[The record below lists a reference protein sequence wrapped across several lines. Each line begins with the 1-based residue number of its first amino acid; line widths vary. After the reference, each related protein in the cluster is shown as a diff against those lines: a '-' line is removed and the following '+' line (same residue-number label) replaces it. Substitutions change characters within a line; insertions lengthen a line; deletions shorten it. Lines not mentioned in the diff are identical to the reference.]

1 MKKNIVKITESELH
15 NIVKESVNRILCEY
29 DADKRKKEMDNDFR
43 YMHNKIRANDDYTKY
58 LLRKKENKNIR
69 DNHKKEEYPF

>member
-1 MKKNIVKITESELH
+1 MKI
-15 NIVKESVNRILCEY
+15 
-29 DADKRKKEMDNDFR
+29 EMDNDFR
-43 YMHNKIRANDDYTKY
+43 YMQNKIRANDDYTKY